1 MSVIQQLSTPFL
13 SPTVAV
19 GNVGCVPREAGR
31 ANMDSKNQ
39 IFQKSGV
46 VHFGRSGSS
55 LREQS
60 SKLPFVS
67 RPALASAASLPASS
81 RRFKEIHKLWVFY
94 IQTSRKISV
103 RSKADWRHN
112 GTDNSQTIHNKE
124 YRLCRGWGEQYR
136 KITIQ
141 NRQLHPSTSN
151 KSNH

>member
-1 MSVIQQLSTPFL
+1 MSVIQQLSHHFWAPLWLWEMWAVFL
-13 SPTVAV
+13 ERLVGLIWTV
-19 GNVGCVPREAGR
+19 
-31 ANMDSKNQ
+31 KNQ
-39 IFQKSGV
+39 IFQKFGV
-46 VHFGRSGSS
+46 VHFVWSGSS

-81 RRFKEIHKLWVFY
+81 RRFKEIYKLWVFY
-94 IQTSRKISV
+94 IQTSGKISV

-124 YRLCRGWGEQYR
+124 YRLCSGWGEQYR

-151 KSNH
+151 KGNH